1 MSILSLILS
10 IIALVLAYLAY
21 TKSGGSTEELRSK
34 VEDLGISTDNLRAKT
49 ADALNR
55 LEKSIRGQNRQT
67 DGRTESPGET
77 VEGEI
82 VDQETDN
89 KDK

>member
-1 MSILSLILS
+1 MGILSLIVS

-21 TKSGGSTEELRSK
+21 TKSGGSTEELRNK
-34 VEDLGISTDNLRAKT
+34 VEDLGISTENLRTKT

-55 LEKSIRGQNRQT
+55 LEKSIRGENRQAGKS
-67 DGRTESPGET
+67 DSPGET

-82 VDQETDN
+82 IDQEPGEKN
-89 KDK
+89 K